1 MANDG
6 GGVNDGAMTD
16 RDTRSSTITT
26 PQSPAGAASS
36 AWAPLAEPLFRAL
49 WIAALASN
57 VGTWMQDVAGT
68 WLMTSLT
75 SSPILIALVQAAT
88 TLPVFLLA
96 LVAGALADVVDRRRL
111 LMVTQSWMLLASAAL
126 GGMTLAGAT
135 NVWILLLFTFL
146 VGMGNALNAPAWQ
159 AIIPEL
165 VGRRDLP
172 AALALNGI
180 AVNLARAVGPA
191 LGGFIVAAAGPGAA
205 FLLNAVS
212 FLGVVLVLFRW
223 RRAPRQSLL
232 PVETLLG
239 ALLAGL
245 RYARHAP
252 DLHAVL
258 VRSSAFIVCGIA
270 LFALLPVLVR
280 FELGCGP
287 TEYGLVLGCFGAGAV
302 AGALLLPRLRRALTF
317 DGLVRAAS
325 LVFGCLLLA
334 LAAAGSFVP
343 VCLLMALGGGAWIAL
358 LTSFHTSAQASLAPW
373 VRGRGLALY
382 LLVFFGGMA
391 GGSAVWGAVATHA
404 GLRAALVLA
413 GSGTLLGI
421 PATARFRLPR
431 GETPNLAPSRHWP
444 APVVAAEPEGDR
456 GPVLI
461 TVEYRIDPARAEDF
475 ARAMRDVRRIRL
487 RDGAF
492 RWDLLSDPGDPGRY
506 VESFLVESWIEHMRQ
521 HERITVA
528 DREVKERARRY
539 HLGPAPPAVSHF
551 IARELP
557 R

>member
-1 MANDG
+1 
-6 GGVNDGAMTD
+6 MTD

-26 PQSPAGAASS
+26 PQRPAGAASS

-111 LMVTQSWMLLASAAL
+111 LIVTQSWMLLASAAL

-325 LVFGCLLLA
+325 LAFGCLLLA

-528 DREVKERARRY
+528 DREVEERARRY

>member
-1 MANDG
+1 
-6 GGVNDGAMTD
+6 MTD

-111 LMVTQSWMLLASAAL
+111 LIVTQSWMLLASAAL

-528 DREVKERARRY
+528 DREVEERARRY

>member
-1 MANDG
+1 
-6 GGVNDGAMTD
+6 MTD
-16 RDTRSSTITT
+16 RDTFSSTITT

-36 AWAPLAEPLFRAL
+36 AWAPLAQPLFRAL

-111 LMVTQSWMLLASAAL
+111 LIVTQSWMLLASAAL

-180 AVNLARAVGPA
+180 AINLARAVGPA

-287 TEYGLVLGCFGAGAV
+287 TEYGLV
-302 AGALLLPRLRRALTF
+302 
-317 DGLVRAAS
+317 RAAS
-325 LVFGCLLLA
+325 GVFGCLLLA

-431 GETPNLAPSRHWP
+431 GEAPNLAPSRHWP
-444 APVVAAEPEGDR
+444 APVVAGEPEGDR

-461 TVEYRIDPARAEDF
+461 TVDYRIDPASIEDF

-492 RWDLLSDPGDPGRY
+492 RWDLLSDPADPGRY
-506 VESFLVESWIEHMRQ
+506 VESFLVESWIEHLRQ

-528 DREVKERARRY
+528 DREVEERARRY
-539 HLGPAPPAVSHF
+539 HLGPGPPAVCHF
-551 IARELP
+551 IARDLP